1 MILEDTIIKLDDNK
15 EYYVLDS
22 LMIDNNNFIIIIL

>member
-1 MILEDTIIKLDDNK
+1 MIKEDTIIKLDDNK

-22 LMIDNNNFIIIIL
+22 LVKDNNNFNN